1 MSTFLTPEVSKEDQ
15 EKNTQFLLFSL
26 GKIGL
31 SCNRVQ
37 KICPEEE
44 FPRMMEVLKSDLP
57 SSFRITGSRY
67 PMVLGTYLSYTV
79 EVGNTGIGV

>member
-1 MSTFLTPEVSKEDQ
+1 
-15 EKNTQFLLFSL
+15 
-26 GKIGL
+26 
-31 SCNRVQ
+31 VQ

-67 PMVLGTYLSYTV
+67 ELLYNIYSIP
-79 EVGNTGIGV
+79 